1 MRTVSGL
8 HQGLGGIGGMR
19 GGAGVTVE
27 FKGRRRCASAKT
39 QSEAGRGPNKKGVL
53 NSNTHSVK
61 WDCLV

>member
-1 MRTVSGL
+1 
-8 HQGLGGIGGMR
+8 MR

-27 FKGRRRCASAKT
+27 VKGRRRCASAKT
-39 QSEAGRGPNKKGVL
+39 QSEAGRGPNKKGVE